1 MKVFSLG
8 KFRSK
13 VWLLAFVSAVFASM
27 ALAQTLEANPVFD
40 VGDKWTYRYQ
50 NTGDRK
56 EPYLYT
62 NLAFKSEA
70 GSGWLYGESQNP
82 QSSRKQFI
90 WRYDYKR
97 GEGKEGFEY
106 DPSKPMF
113 AGRRFSN
120 LQPNDDDIQFPLA
133 VGKKYAVTVHWND
146 GNGNTKYD
154 AEVEAF
160 EKVKTEAGEFDA
172 FRIKLSGWWQRT
184 KEGNSSGKA
193 EKTIYFSPSTKRIV
207 KSDYVDRR
215 SNGSAFNANV
225 TELVKWEPKTALP
238 AAFVTQAMTPPAQP
252 ASAVQ

>member
-1 MKVFSLG
+1 MGVFSLG
-8 KFRSK
+8 KLRSK
-13 VWLLAFVSAVFASM
+13 VWQLAFVSAGLASM
-27 ALAQTLEANPVFD
+27 AFAQTLDTNPVFD
-40 VGDKWTYRYQ
+40 VGDKWTYRFQ

-56 EPYLYT
+56 DPYLYT

-70 GSGWLYGESQNP
+70 SSGWLYGESQNP
-82 QSSRKQFI
+82 QSNRKQFI

-97 GEGKEGFEY
+97 GGGKESFEF
-106 DPSKPMF
+106 DPTKPTF
-113 AGRRFSN
+113 AGKRFSN

-133 VGKKYAVTVHWND
+133 VGKKYVVNENWT
-146 GNGNTKYD
+146 NGNTKYD

-193 EKTIYFSPSTKRIV
+193 EKTIYFSPVAKRIV
-207 KSDYVDRR
+207 KSDYLDRR

-238 AAFVTQAMTPPAQP
+238 AALVSQTTPPPAQP